1 MGKPVTERTNNMS
14 VSFLHAAIY
23 SLLLVCIPSV
33 VYAAGGGNLD
43 PPGGSALD
51 PSSSALDPDQTEFI
65 KTEIE
70 RLSNMTKEGLEPSGV
85 DLHQLLSLRLNI
97 ETPADE
103 GRDGLSDFPGS
114 PTIIIQANGEVKIK
128 GQEEIR
134 LSADGKFNDAM
145 FDRVFG
151 EYRKMFEEVLAKQEG
166 LMRQIKKLQKQVER
180 DQKGP
185 ITETF
190 AQRKFTFYQN
200 GTIAVSLDV
209 CEPECFTDRAFFD
222 GEIDEEIFN
231 DIFPQEV
238 LAALSVEEAN
248 GLDTKADEA
257 EPEVG
262 AVIGSGA
269 DKNFASAAV
278 FILSTMYF
286 T

>member
-1 MGKPVTERTNNMS
+1 
-14 VSFLHAAIY
+14 
-23 SLLLVCIPSV
+23 
-33 VYAAGGGNLD
+33 
-43 PPGGSALD
+43 
-51 PSSSALDPDQTEFI
+51 
-65 KTEIE
+65 
-70 RLSNMTKEGLEPSGV
+70 
-85 DLHQLLSLRLNI
+85 
-97 ETPADE
+97 
-103 GRDGLSDFPGS
+103 
-114 PTIIIQANGEVKIK
+114 
-128 GQEEIR
+128 
-134 LSADGKFNDAM
+134 M

-166 LMRQIKKLQKQVER
+166 LMRQIKRLQKQVER

-209 CEPECFTDRAFFD
+209 CEPECFTDRALFD
-222 GEIDEEIFN
+222 EGIFN

-238 LAALSVEEAN
+238 LAALTVEEAN

-269 DKNFASAAV
+269 DKNFASAVV